1 MVRRGALLLLIAAAI
16 GACSWFHH
24 PTPQQQMLDALN
36 HGNAAQASHIWQ
48 EMSQKD
54 RMKFNRGQ
62 GFTPAVPPEQVVKKL
77 TEMSPD
83 EAQGSITIRPPNTA
97 GGSLLDLP
105 QLQHPQADTPAPA
118 AAPPASEPGAEQP

>member
-1 MVRRGALLLLIAAAI
+1 MLRRRALLLLIAAGI

-36 HGNAAQASHIWQ
+36 HGNAAQASNIWQ
-48 EMSQKD
+48 QMSQKD

-62 GFTPAVPPEQVVKKL
+62 GFTPAVPPEQVMKTL

-83 EAQGSITIRPPNTA
+83 DAQGPITIKPPGA
-97 GGSLLDLP
+97 GATLLDLP
-105 QLQHPQADTPAPA
+105 QIAHPQTAAPAPPPE
-118 AAPPASEPGAEQP
+118 PPASEPAAEQP